1 MNKITPSRIAI
12 FSSDVIMKKKS
23 IAVVSFTAEAPLL
36 VRLVELSMH
45 WDELARDP
53 TRAEHRGVQPGP
65 PWLVR
70 LLLRRWDASVATLQF
85 PGRARRDRRFCL
97 DSTRRIAEL
106 FRSFPGKHLR
116 SNEAS
121 RRHRLLEEG
130 RVKSPNHRERS
141 QEGESLGSTVVSG
154 LCR

>member
-12 FSSDVIMKKKS
+12 FSSEVMMKKKS

-85 PGRARRDRRFCL
+85 PGRARRDRLFYL
-97 DSTRRIAEL
+97 DSTRRIAGL
-106 FRSFPGKHLR
+106 FRSSGGKHLR

-121 RRHRLLEEG
+121 HRHRLLEEG
-130 RVKSPNHRERS
+130 PVRFPNHPGHCPA
-141 QEGESLGSTVVSG
+141 GESLDSTVVSG